1 MEELFFWIVILDDY
15 IFVDE
20 KYEIDV
26 IVYGLYWYEII
37 YVLLLI
43 ENIIYYKLFINVN
56 LFIM

>member
-20 KYEIDV
+20 KYDIDV
-26 IVYGLYWYEII
+26 IVYGLYWYKII

-43 ENIIYYKLFINVN
+43 ENILYYKLFINVN

>member
-20 KYEIDV
+20 KYDIDV
-26 IVYGLYWYEII
+26 IVYGLYWYKII

-43 ENIIYYKLFINVN
+43 ENIVYYKLFINVN

>member
-20 KYEIDV
+20 KYDIDV

-43 ENIIYYKLFINVN
+43 ENIVYYKLFINVN

>member
-20 KYEIDV
+20 KYDIDV
-26 IVYGLYWYEII
+26 IVYGLYWYKII

-43 ENIIYYKLFINVN
+43 ENIVYYKLFISVN

>member
-20 KYEIDV
+20 KYDIDV
-26 IVYGLYWYEII
+26 IVYGLYWYKII

-43 ENIIYYKLFINVN
+43 ENIVYYKLFINVN
-56 LFIM
+56 LFIK

>member
-43 ENIIYYKLFINVN
+43 ENIVYYKLFINVN